1 MSRYRELMPKK
12 GIFTTKDIMTVEE
25 AAAVLIHMRFAN
37 SLINPIN
44 RLDVSRQP
52 SLSPNT
58 LTQFIEGSAPPENL
72 HHIENAWEPGNQGL
86 HSNRPKLSP
95 TSCTPIAM
103 EARAAREFAENVDI
117 DTTASAKG
125 KSLGQTLN
133 DDFMDVGSTTQPR
146 NKANN
151 QEKGMASSTSGN
163 AGKGLAN
170 QNQAEAIKFEE
181 ALKPKWRLCTYCGV
195 PGHPIRRCPM
205 VPCRRCHIIGHAPK
219 HCPLLPCKYCN
230 TSGQHAI
237 GHCPVILAKT
247 ARNEHL
253 QKLKE
258 AARTAKKKPAQEEA
272 SLKRPLADN
281 KEEYASLVSVNG
293 QRGLTNETSV
303 ISPICDQPSHR
314 T

>member
-1 MSRYRELMPKK
+1 MSRYRELMPKE

-25 AAAVLIHMRFAN
+25 AAAVLIHMRFAD

-52 SLSPNT
+52 NLSPNA

-103 EARAAREFAENVDI
+103 DARAVREFAENVDI
-117 DTTASAKG
+117 DTTASANG

-151 QEKGMASSTSGN
+151 QEKSMASSTSGN

-170 QNQAEAIKFEE
+170 QNQAEAIKVEE

-205 VPCRRCHIIGHAPK
+205 VPCRLCHIIGHAPK

-230 TSGQHAI
+230 TTGQHAI

-247 ARNEHL
+247 ARNEQF
-253 QKLKE
+253 QKLK

-272 SLKRPLADN
+272 SPKRPLADN